1 MIPGPKV
8 VFSSLINLSPLA
20 NDEYLAAVAVGHL
33 HWARGSAFEP
43 FFLGLLLMSGKSGS
57 AHYKR
62 ALGWNTVTMYRELG
76 EVTWDVS
83 SFERGISEE
92 FSNFLRNLPEFS
104 APVVVGDC
112 TVSCGV

>member
-1 MIPGPKV
+1 M
-8 VFSSLINLSPLA
+8 
-20 NDEYLAAVAVGHL
+20 
-33 HWARGSAFEP
+33 
-43 FFLGLLLMSGKSGS
+43 MSGKSGS

-92 FSNFLRNLPEFS
+92 FSNFLSNLPEFS